1 MQEQTE
7 ILKEMLGVL
16 RETAATLRAGR
27 DKSAESYAD
36 ICDKLDSVIATM
48 NVLCGGGS
56 DTIGALA
63 VRLDNIESTLS
74 DIRAKL
80 EEVHLS
86 L

>member
-16 RETAATLRAGR
+16 RESAATLRSGQ
-27 DKSAESYAD
+27 DKSAESYAEF
-36 ICDKLDSVIATM
+36 CDKLDSVIATL

-74 DIRAKL
+74 DMRAKL